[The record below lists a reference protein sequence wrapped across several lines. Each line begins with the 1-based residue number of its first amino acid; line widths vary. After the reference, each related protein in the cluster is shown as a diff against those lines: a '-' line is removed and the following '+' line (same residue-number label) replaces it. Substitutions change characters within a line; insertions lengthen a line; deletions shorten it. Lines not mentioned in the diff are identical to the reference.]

1 MQELSNRRE
10 QDFES
15 DEDEFYTLGDF
26 TSVRLNFDEIESEN
40 SVFNDELEPGSEL
53 DSDECEAEIIW
64 IILEDPLLYLLT
76 WPKIYLFDFCRGGCQ
91 GMDALHQNRKKSPI
105 THEIF

>member
-1 MQELSNRRE
+1 MQELFNRRE

-15 DEDEFYTLGDF
+15 DEGDYI
-26 TSVRLNFDEIESEN
+26 SVRLNFDEIESED

-76 WPKIYLFDFCRGGCQ
+76 WPKIYLFDFCRGSCQ